1 MVSAV
6 HSDHDPGAAA
16 GDGDPASGAE
26 GGDVA
31 YDTEGWT
38 NRQRARF
45 TETLLDAG
53 ISHEWSGTELVVAR
67 EHEAYVDGLIYPD
80 DDPRA

>member
-6 HSDHDPGAAA
+6 PDDPDHSRNGAGA
-16 GDGDPASGAE
+16 PAS
-26 GGDVA
+26 GDVA
-31 YDTEGWT
+31 YDTDGWT

-53 ISHEWSGTELVVAR
+53 VSHEWSGTELVVGR
-67 EHEAYVDGLIYPD
+67 EHEEYVDGLIYPD
-80 DDPRA
+80 DA

>member
-6 HSDHDPGAAA
+6 PDDPDHSRNGAGA
-16 GDGDPASGAE
+16 PAS
-26 GGDVA
+26 GDVA
-31 YDTEGWT
+31 YDTDGWT

-53 ISHEWSGTELVVAR
+53 ISHEWSGTELVVDR
-67 EHEAYVDGLIYPD
+67 EHESYVDGLIYPD
-80 DDPRA
+80 EG

>member
-1 MVSAV
+1 MPDPDA
-6 HSDHDPGAAA
+6 HAHNGAPGARPDA
-16 GDGDPASGAE
+16 
-26 GGDVA
+26 DVA
-31 YDTEGWT
+31 YDTDGWT

-67 EHEAYVDGLIYPD
+67 EHEAYVDGLIYPEVD
-80 DDPRA
+80 

>member
-6 HSDHDPGAAA
+6 TDDDAPE
-16 GDGDPASGAE
+16 ASGE
-26 GGDVA
+26 SHERVDGDVA
-31 YDTEGWT
+31 YDTDGWT

-45 TETLLDAG
+45 TETLLEAG

-67 EHEAYVDGLIYPD
+67 RHESFVDGLIYPD
-80 DDPRA
+80 DP